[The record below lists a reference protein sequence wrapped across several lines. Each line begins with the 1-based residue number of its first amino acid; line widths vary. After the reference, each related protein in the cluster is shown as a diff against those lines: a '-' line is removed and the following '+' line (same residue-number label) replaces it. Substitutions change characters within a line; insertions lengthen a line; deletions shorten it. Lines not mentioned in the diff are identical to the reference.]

1 MVSEFKIYLDEKDI
15 EELKSSVEIS
25 IDTMIDSK
33 KPICRVTLVWDPRH
47 IYCEPPEEG

>member
-33 KPICRVTLVWDPRH
+33 KPILSSNACVG
-47 IYCEPPEEG
+47 PETYLL